1 MWDIYL
7 KDLAVICG
15 FEIEEKIENDTEV
28 SDQGEKANGSSVKRV
43 GWT

>member
-15 FEIEEKIENDTEV
+15 FEIEEKIENDTEIF
-28 SDQGEKANGSSVKRV
+28 GPRRIGK
-43 GWT
+43 W